1 MTPINND
8 KGFSLIEMLA
18 AVTVL
23 AVGLLALAGLQMTAI
38 RTNSHAANLTEAT
51 ALAQAAVERIQ
62 ALDGDRDWLREEWV
76 DSAPPADLA
85 DLVAG
90 TPYRLLVNTAV
101 DFNGIDNLTRI
112 NLTVESINAVQKVG
126 GNARQAVTLTVLKR
140 YF

>member
-1 MTPINND
+1 MILANQ

-62 ALDGDRDWLREEWV
+62 ALEGDRPWLQSTLVAAE
-76 DSAPPADLA
+76 PTDLA

-90 TPYRLLVNTAV
+90 SAYVLMVDTDV
-101 DFNGIDNLTRI
+101 DFNGVDNVTKIDI
-112 NLTVESINAVQKVG
+112 TVESLNAVQKVG
-126 GNARQAVTLTVLKR
+126 GNAKQTVSLTVLKR

>member
-1 MTPINND
+1 MSLTNQ

-51 ALAQAAVERIQ
+51 AIAQAAVERIQ
-62 ALDGDRDWLREEWV
+62 ALDGDRPWLQAELVAAE
-76 DSAPPADLA
+76 PADLA
-85 DLVAG
+85 DLVTG
-90 TPYRLLVNTAV
+90 TPYVLTVNTDV
-101 DFNGIDNLTRI
+101 DFNGVDNITKID
-112 NLTVESINAVQKVG
+112 LTVESINVVQKVG
-126 GNARQAVTLTVLKR
+126 GNAKQTVNLTVLKR

>member
-62 ALDGDRDWLREEWV
+62 ALDGDRPWLKEEDLV
-76 DSAPPADLA
+76 AAEQADLA

-90 TPYRLLVNTAV
+90 TPYRLIVNSEV
-101 DFNGIDNLTRI
+101 DFNGVDNLTRI
-112 NLTVESINAVQKVG
+112 DITVESINAVQKVG
-126 GNARQAVTLTVLKR
+126 GNAVEGHVN
-140 YF
+140 